1 MTGQAKSIGEQ
12 GPTSEQV
19 DALAAFAH
27 FAELS
32 VNVGD
37 VPALASRAA
46 QVLRSSLG
54 EISAAYYEPEG
65 ELWRARAWSDD
76 ITLEVVTA
84 IRAGIPQDAPSFAEA
99 VASRSPLFVAGWNA
113 EAESIGETR
122 EYGAVAL
129 YPYFTAG
136 QPIGILVIGTQA
148 AREWTQRERTVFGSV
163 GRSLGLALERAEQG
177 RALRERTE
185 ALDAFVRFAEAS
197 AASSELGVLA
207 REAFTVLET
216 YFPDATCGLY
226 ELERGGWGMHLYSDH
241 LPPAA
246 QAIIETGLPLDTP
259 LFSGPLERGEAEFID
274 DWQALYADANPLFRT
289 TGAYPVVVGGQVVSF
304 LAIWLRQPRPWQ
316 ERDKAI
322 VRAVSRSLTL
332 ALERA
337 AALEALRNQQGELE
351 ARSRALEAFTNLLRD
366 LTVRADA
373 VELVRRAQ
381 EVVMSMLPDGCA
393 LYYQLESG
401 VWFNV
406 SQVGDLG
413 NPELQAVIDA
423 GLPYETT
430 QNLTTPWQT
439 QQPYYQDRYD
449 QTTDALPELTTQI
462 GSTATLPV
470 LVAGEPVGVFVVA
483 LFGSR
488 PWQRQDQAI
497 LEAVV
502 GSLGL
507 ALGAAQ
513 SVLNLRDRSTE
524 LERSNSDL
532 EQFAYV
538 ASHDLQEPL
547 RTITSFAQLLV
558 GRYRGQ
564 LDDKAD
570 NYLAMIEGGTARMGR
585 LLQDLLTFSRV
596 TSSAQLLRPVDLN
609 RVISAVQS
617 DLHDQIS
624 RSQAE
629 ISVGELP
636 SVMGDATQLRQLF
649 QNLIGNAVKFSVP
662 GRAVRVNVSAEQI
675 GVMQRLTVSDN
686 GIGIAPEFQERI
698 FTIFQRLH
706 SREAYEGSGIGLAV
720 ARKIVERHGGE
731 IGLDSV
737 LGEGTTFWLTLPVAE
752 RDPRQTHIEQFG
764 S

>member
-1 MTGQAKSIGEQ
+1 MDQQI
-12 GPTSEQV
+12 
-19 DALAAFAH
+19 DALEAFAY
-27 FAELS
+27 FTELS
-32 VNVGD
+32 INADD
-37 VPALASRAA
+37 VQALALQAA

-54 EISAAYYEPEG
+54 EISAAYYEREG

-76 ITLEVVTA
+76 ITPEVVTA

-99 VASRSPLFVAGWNA
+99 VASGQPLFVAGWNA

-129 YPYFTAG
+129 YPYFTSG
-136 QPIGILVIGTQA
+136 QPVGVLVIGTQA
-148 AREWTQRERTVFGSV
+148 AREWTQRERTVFSSV
-163 GRSLGLALERAEQG
+163 GRSLGLALERSEQG

-197 AASSELGVLA
+197 GSSSDLGALA
-207 REAFTVLET
+207 RQAFRVLESL
-216 YFPDATCGLY
+216 FADAVCGLY
-226 ELERGGWGMHLYSDH
+226 EREKGGWAMYLYSDQ
-241 LPPAA
+241 LPAAA
-246 QAIIETGLPLDTP
+246 QAVVTSGLPLDTP
-259 LFSGPLERGEAEFID
+259 LFAGPLERGEAEFVD
-274 DWQALYADANPLFRT
+274 DWQALYNDAHPLFRT
-289 TGAYPVVVGGQVVSF
+289 TAVYPILVGGAVKSF
-304 LAIWLRQPRPWQ
+304 LAVWLKTPRAWQ
-316 ERDKAI
+316 ERDRAI
-322 VRAVSRSLTL
+322 LRAVGRSLTL

-337 AALEALRNQQGELE
+337 AALEALKQQQAELE
-351 ARSRALEAFTNLLRD
+351 ARSRALEAFTDLMRD
-366 LTVRADA
+366 LTAQSGSLG
-373 VELVRRAQ
+373 LVRRAQ
-381 EVVMSMLPDGCA
+381 EVVLAMLPPGST
-393 LYYQLESG
+393 LYYQLEG
-401 VWFNV
+401 EVWFNV
-406 SQVGDLG
+406 SQVGELG

-430 QNLTTPWQT
+430 QNLTIPWT
-439 QQPYYQDRYD
+439 TRRPYYQDSYD
-449 QTTDALPELTTQI
+449 RDTDNLSELTGGI
-462 GSTATLPV
+462 GATVSLPV
-470 LVAGEPVGVFVVA
+470 MVAGEPVGVLVVA

-507 ALGAAQ
+507 ALGAAR
-513 SVLNLRDRSTE
+513 SVLALHERSSE

-547 RTITSFAQLLV
+547 RTITSFTQLLV

-596 TSSAQLLRPVDLN
+596 ASSAQLLRPVDLN

-636 SVMGDATQLRQLF
+636 SVIGDATQLRQLF
-649 QNLIGNAVKFSVP
+649 QNLIGNALKFSVP
-662 GRAVRVNVSAEQI
+662 GRAVQVSVRAEQV
-675 GVMQRLTVSDN
+675 GSVQRLTVSDN

-720 ARKIVERHGGE
+720 ARKIAQRHGGE
-731 IGLDSV
+731 LGLDSV
-737 LGEGTTFWLTLPVAE
+737 LGEGTTFWLTLPMAE

-764 S
+764 P